1 MQSRLHDG
9 FTVQKLKF
17 RTRKV
22 PKTSSIPLILPNDLK
37 YNGSKGTV
45 EKVRGARRSTLCV
58 VPEAL
63 ELLEGIKGPVSAL
76 SICGPCRTG
85 KSYVL
90 SRLLGSADAFE
101 LGHRWDPQT
110 FGIWMGT
117 KVLKGADFTIL
128 LLDTEGIDASGGSAD
143 QDASIL
149 VLTILLSSLLIYN
162 SLNVPYKGDLE
173 KMQCF
178 IKLAKGVTVKKGQ
191 KTQMSEL
198 REFFPDFLWL
208 LRDVSLMSTDENG
221 REIDPTQYLKT
232 RVLARGEDFEETPG
246 DMVGRAILTSFPS
259 VECFTLER
267 PSDNKQVMNNIA
279 DHTDKLNPEFN
290 KGVETLIGLLLQKSR
305 PKRGYYK
312 GSTVNGIALSLM
324 VKQYVEAVNDPQAI
338 PALDNTW
345 RNTIQL
351 MRSRAIEEAIQEY
364 REEMAAGIA
373 TVSQGTDV
381 QIILDEDIEDEMD
394 EALSLMSIHNK
405 AFTKVTSC
413 LLDNIGHLGIGS
425 GDLDEESEGVV
436 REMQERLVRREER
449 TIEYVGDD
457 LVTRRQQGMVVVG
470 GELYG
475 FLQENRSRSRAFCT
489 EMFNTFF
496 EPVQKKIESP
506 PAGYDFRG
514 ALDELER
521 TREQYHR
528 WARGPEKWAVLQEM
542 TKNWDSLR
550 ANIKKI
556 RGYQEQLMLEQERA
570 HQAELEAQRKNREAR
585 RLYNQQQDMQRAHKE
600 TLEKMNQLHKWQMAK
615 VKMEG
620 EVWRWGEE
628 QKFEDFRQ
636 AQMDEMAN
644 LSRELQGRH
653 DREVQQLKSRMQR
666 QQDEMNGKIREL
678 NNRLRQPP
686 PPPPRRRRKGGCV
699 IM

>member
-1 MQSRLHDG
+1 MQSRLHG
-9 FTVQKLKF
+9 NFTVQKLKF
-17 RTRKV
+17 KTRRV
-22 PKTSSIPLILPNDLK
+22 PKTPSIPLILPNDLK
-37 YNGSKGTV
+37 YNSSRGTV
-45 EKVRGARRSTLCV
+45 EKVRGAHRTTLGV

-149 VLTILLSSLLIYN
+149 VLTILMSSLLVYN

-191 KTQMSEL
+191 KTQMSDL

-221 REIDPTQYLKT
+221 REISPTQYLKT
-232 RVLARGEDFEETPG
+232 RVLARGDDFEETPS
-246 DMVGRAILTSFPS
+246 DIVGRAILTSFPS

-267 PSDNKQVMNNIA
+267 PSENRQIMINIA
-279 DHTDKLNPEFN
+279 DHTDELNPEFN

-305 PKRGYYK
+305 PKRGYYR
-312 GSTVNGIALSLM
+312 GSSVNGVALSLM
-324 VKQYVEAVNDPQAI
+324 LKQYVEAVNDPQAI

-345 RNTIQL
+345 KNTIQL
-351 MRSRAIEEAIQEY
+351 MRSSAIQEAIQEY
-364 REEMAAGIA
+364 REEMSAGIA
-373 TVSQGTDV
+373 AASQDESV
-381 QIILDEDIEDEMD
+381 PIVLDEDIENESE
-394 EALSLMSIHNK
+394 EALSLMVIHNR
-405 AFTKVTSC
+405 AFNKVTSS
-413 LLDNIGHLGIGS
+413 LLDKIGHLGIGS
-425 GDLDEESEGVV
+425 GDQGEESEAVV
-436 REMQERLVRREER
+436 REMQDRLVHREER
-449 TIEYVGDD
+449 TIEYVDD
-457 LVTRRQQGMVVVG
+457 ELVTRRGQGMVVVG

-475 FLQENRSRSRAFCT
+475 ILQDNRSRSRAHCT
-489 EMFNTFF
+489 DIFNMLF

-506 PAGYDFRG
+506 PPGYDFRG
-514 ALDELER
+514 VLAELQR
-521 TREQYHR
+521 IPQQYER

-542 TKNWDSLR
+542 TKNLDSLR
-550 ANIKKI
+550 ANIKKM
-556 RGYQEQLMLEQERA
+556 RGYQEKLLLEQQRA
-570 HQAELEAQRKNREAR
+570 HQAELEAERKNREAR

-620 EVWRWGEE
+620 EVRRWGEE
-628 QKFEDFRQ
+628 QKFEDFRN
-636 AQMDEMAN
+636 AQMDEMAK
-644 LSRELQGRH
+644 LTRELQERH

-666 QQDEMNGKIREL
+666 QQDDMNRQLREL
-678 NNRLRQPP
+678 NDRLNR
-686 PPPPRRRRKGGCV
+686 PPR
-699 IM
+699 

>member
-1 MQSRLHDG
+1 MQSRLHG
-9 FTVQKLKF
+9 NFTVQKLKF
-17 RTRKV
+17 KTRRV
-22 PKTSSIPLILPNDLK
+22 PKTPSIPLILPNDLK
-37 YNGSKGTV
+37 YNSSRGTV
-45 EKVRGARRSTLCV
+45 EKVRGAHRTTLGV

-149 VLTILLSSLLIYN
+149 VLTILMSSLLVYN

-191 KTQMSEL
+191 KTQMSDL

-221 REIDPTQYLKT
+221 REISPTQYLKT
-232 RVLARGEDFEETPG
+232 RVLARGDDFEETPS
-246 DMVGRAILTSFPS
+246 DIVGRAILTSFPS

-267 PSDNKQVMNNIA
+267 PSENRQIMINIA
-279 DHTDKLNPEFN
+279 DHTDELNPEFN

-305 PKRGYYK
+305 PKRGYYR
-312 GSTVNGIALSLM
+312 GSSVNGVALSLM
-324 VKQYVEAVNDPQAI
+324 LKQYVEAVNDPQAI

-345 RNTIQL
+345 KNTIQL
-351 MRSRAIEEAIQEY
+351 MRSSAIQEAIQEY
-364 REEMAAGIA
+364 REEMSAGIA
-373 TVSQGTDV
+373 AASQDESV
-381 QIILDEDIEDEMD
+381 PIVLDEDIENESE
-394 EALSLMSIHNK
+394 EALSLMVIHNR
-405 AFTKVTSC
+405 AFNKVTSS
-413 LLDNIGHLGIGS
+413 LLDKIGHLGIGS
-425 GDLDEESEGVV
+425 GDQGEESEAVV
-436 REMQERLVRREER
+436 REMQDRLVHREER
-449 TIEYVGDD
+449 TIEYVDD
-457 LVTRRQQGMVVVG
+457 ELVTRRGQGMVVVG

-475 FLQENRSRSRAFCT
+475 ILQDNRSRSRAHCT
-489 EMFNTFF
+489 DIFNMLF

-506 PAGYDFRG
+506 PPGYDFRG
-514 ALDELER
+514 VLAELQR
-521 TREQYHR
+521 IPQQYER

-542 TKNWDSLR
+542 TKNLDSLR
-550 ANIKKI
+550 ANIKKM
-556 RGYQEQLMLEQERA
+556 RGYQEKLLLEQQRA
-570 HQAELEAQRKNREAR
+570 HQAELEAERKNREAR

-620 EVWRWGEE
+620 EVRRWGEE
-628 QKFEDFRQ
+628 QKFEDFRN
-636 AQMDEMAN
+636 AQMDEMAK
-644 LSRELQGRH
+644 LTRELQERH

-666 QQDEMNGKIREL
+666 QQDDMNRQLREL
-678 NNRLRQPP
+678 NDRLNRPP
-686 PPPPRRRRKGGCV
+686 PPPPRRHRKGGCA

>member
-9 FTVQKLKF
+9 FTVQNLKF
-17 RTRKV
+17 RTRRV

-37 YNGSKGTV
+37 YNSSNGRV
-45 EKVRGARRSTLCV
+45 EKVGGARRSTLGV

-63 ELLEGIKGPVSAL
+63 ELLEGIQGPVSAL

-143 QDASIL
+143 QDAGIL

-178 IKLAKGVTVKKGQ
+178 IKLAKGVTVRKGQ

-232 RVLARGEDFEETPG
+232 RVLSRGEDFEETPG

-267 PSDNKQVMNNIA
+267 PSDNKDIMNNIA

-312 GSTVNGIALSLM
+312 GSTVNGVALSLM

-345 RNTIQL
+345 KNTIQL
-351 MRSRAIEEAIQEY
+351 MRSRAIEEAIEEY
-364 REEMAAGIA
+364 RGEMAVGIA
-373 TVSQGTDV
+373 AVSKDADV
-381 QIILDEDIEDEMD
+381 QIILDEDIEDESD
-394 EALSLMSIHNK
+394 EALSLMGIHNK
-405 AFTKVTSC
+405 AFNKVTGW
-413 LLDNIGHLGIGS
+413 LLDKIGHLGISS
-425 GDLDEESEGVV
+425 GDLGEESEAVV

-449 TIEYVGDD
+449 TIEYVDDD
-457 LVTRRQQGMVVVG
+457 LVTRREQGMAVVG

-475 FLQENRSRSRAFCT
+475 LLQENRGRSRAFCT
-489 EMFNTFF
+489 DIFNMLF

-514 ALDELER
+514 ALDELDR
-521 TREQYHR
+521 TREQYRR
-528 WARGPEKWAVLQEM
+528 WARGPEKWTVLQEM

-556 RGYQEQLMLEQERA
+556 RGYQEKLMLEQERA
-570 HQAELEAQRKNREAR
+570 HQAELEAERKNQEAR
-585 RLYNQQQDMQRAHKE
+585 RLYRQQQDMQRAHKE
-600 TLEKMNQLHKWQMAK
+600 TLEKMDQVHKWQMAK
-615 VKMEG
+615 MKMEG

-628 QKFEDFRQ
+628 QKFEDFRR
-636 AQMDEMAN
+636 AQMNDMAKRT
-644 LSRELQGRH
+644 RELQERH

-678 NNRLRQPP
+678 NDRLRRPP
-686 PPPPRRRRKGGCV
+686 PPPPRRYRKGGCV

>member
-1 MQSRLHDG
+1 MQSRLHG
-9 FTVQKLKF
+9 NFTVQKLKF
-17 RTRKV
+17 KTRRV
-22 PKTSSIPLILPNDLK
+22 PKTPSIPLILPNDLK
-37 YNGSKGTV
+37 YNSSRGTV
-45 EKVRGARRSTLCV
+45 EKVRGARRTTLGV

-143 QDASIL
+143 RDASIL
-149 VLTILLSSLLIYN
+149 VLTILMSSLLVYN

-191 KTQMSEL
+191 KTQMSDL

-221 REIDPTQYLKT
+221 REISPTQYLKT
-232 RVLARGEDFEETPG
+232 RVLARGDDFEETPS

-267 PSDNKQVMNNIA
+267 PSENKQIMINIA
-279 DHTDKLNPEFN
+279 DHTDELNPEFN

-305 PKRGYYK
+305 PKRGYYR
-312 GSTVNGIALSLM
+312 GSTVNGVALSLM

-345 RNTIQL
+345 KNTIQL
-351 MRSRAIEEAIQEY
+351 MRSSAIQEAIQEY
-364 REEMAAGIA
+364 RKEMSDGIA
-373 TVSQGTDV
+373 AASQDESV
-381 QIILDEDIEDEMD
+381 PIVLDEDIENESE
-394 EALSLMSIHNK
+394 EALSLMVIHNR
-405 AFTKVTSC
+405 AFNKVTSS
-413 LLDNIGHLGIGS
+413 LLEKIGHLGIGS
-425 GDLDEESEGVV
+425 GDQGEESEAVV
-436 REMQERLVRREER
+436 REMQDRLVHREER
-449 TIEYVGDD
+449 MIEYVDD
-457 LVTRRQQGMVVVG
+457 ELVTRRGQGMVVVG

-475 FLQENRSRSRAFCT
+475 ILQENRSRSRAHCT
-489 EMFNTFF
+489 DIFNMLF

-506 PAGYDFRG
+506 PPGYDFRG
-514 ALDELER
+514 VLAELQR
-521 TREQYHR
+521 IPQQYDR

-542 TKNWDSLR
+542 TKNLDSLR
-550 ANIKKI
+550 ANIKKM
-556 RGYQEQLMLEQERA
+556 RGYQE
-570 HQAELEAQRKNREAR
+570 K
-585 RLYNQQQDMQRAHKE
+585 QQDMQRAHKE

-615 VKMEG
+615 LKMEG
-620 EVWRWGEE
+620 EVRRWGEE
-628 QKFEDFRQ
+628 QKFEDFRN
-636 AQMDEMAN
+636 AQMDEMAK
-644 LSRELQGRH
+644 LTRELQERH
-653 DREVQQLKSRMQR
+653 DREVQQLKSQMQR
-666 QQDEMNGKIREL
+666 QQDDMNRQLREL
-678 NNRLRQPP
+678 NDRLNRP
-686 PPPPRRRRKGGCV
+686 
-699 IM
+699 